1 MNCDQVQEQLSEYI
15 DGRIDSKARAEVE
28 EHLSSCVDCTELA
41 ASLTS
46 TAQMV
51 AAEPQVEP
59 PMGFTTRVMAHVQD
73 EASKPSLWQRWSAWS
88 RLNIPMQAAAV
99 ILIAV
104 LAVFLYQN
112 SERRQQPS
120 QMAQRSE
127 EPVKPRAA
135 DKTAPEIAEPSN
147 ADPVDSRTGAESA
160 TREQVQEF
168 DQARRSGA
176 DEGARALAPGAPS
189 SASDDN
195 PGDAD
200 REIVLRLRDS
210 ASEAKRLADRIE
222 PSVARRE
229 SRSSLPQDV
238 QKSLAEARSRARQTG
253 EAQVVW
259 LNLPIDAYE
268 QFSQDLTATGIVE
281 SNVAHRSQIATA
293 ARSGGSMRVKVT
305 ILPATP
311 KSK

>member
-15 DGRIDSKARAEVE
+15 DGRIDSKTRAEVE

-41 ASLTS
+41 GSLTS

-59 PMGFTTRVMAHVQD
+59 PMGFTTRVMAQVQD
-73 EASKPSLWQRWSAWS
+73 EASKPSLRQRWSAWS

-127 EPVKPRAA
+127 EPVKPKAA
-135 DKTAPEIAEPSN
+135 DKTAPGIAEPSN
-147 ADPVDSRTGAESA
+147 ASPVDSRTGVESA
-160 TREQVQEF
+160 TRGQVQEF
-168 DQARRSGA
+168 DQARRSGG
-176 DEGARALAPGAPS
+176 DEGARALAPPS
-189 SASDDN
+189 SSSDAN
-195 PGDAD
+195 PGDVD

-210 ASEAKRLADRIE
+210 ASEAKRLADRLE
-222 PSVARRE
+222 PSASRKE
-229 SRSSLPQDV
+229 SRSLLPPEAL
-238 QKSLAEARSRARQTG
+238 KSLAEARSRARQTG
-253 EAQVVW
+253 EVQIVL
-259 LNLPIDAYE
+259 LNFPIDAYE
-268 QFSQDLTATGIVE
+268 QFTQDLAASGVVE
-281 SNVAHRSQIATA
+281 SNVAHRSQIAAA
-293 ARSGGSMRVKVT
+293 ARSGGSIRVKVT
-305 ILPATP
+305 ILPPAGR
-311 KSK
+311 K